1 MKGNGKSKK
10 IIYVI
15 ILTLILLII
24 ALVIYKISTKS
35 REVDTN
41 ENINTNIEEI
51 AIMNESESTNS
62 EDLSIELNKNDDIV
76 KELAKKLDFKTY
88 AIASIYKVKYFNL
101 DTIPNDLILRL
112 AWANI
117 DKNDKVIEDDKQI
130 ATKETLNNSVKNIFG
145 TKTKYSD
152 NTFTNI
158 DVLKFSGYNENIG
171 DITYADNKYIANYV
185 EGGGGDT
192 PFIYQYI
199 DKAIKNKDEIK
210 IYVKTAF
217 VDITSFN
224 EAQYEYTY
232 TIYKNFDNEK
242 SEFSDKVTD
251 IISTDFY
258 NKNSTDGY
266 TSITLNNNE
275 EITNNLNSYV
285 YTFKLDG
292 SDVAGNYY
300 LYGFSKLK

>member
-1 MKGNGKSKK
+1 MKENGKSKK

-24 ALVIYKISTKS
+24 ALVVYKISTKS
-35 REVDTN
+35 KEVDTN
-41 ENINTNIEEI
+41 ENTNIEEI
-51 AIMNESESTNS
+51 AIINESESTNS

-88 AIASIYKVKYFNL
+88 AIASIYKVKDFNL

-117 DKNDKVIEDDKQI
+117 DENDKVIEDDKQI

-145 TKTKYSD
+145 TKTKYFD

>member
-1 MKGNGKSKK
+1 MKENGKSKK

-35 REVDTN
+35 KEVDTN
-41 ENINTNIEEI
+41 ENTNIEEI
-51 AIMNESESTNS
+51 AIMKESESTNS

-88 AIASIYKVKYFNL
+88 AIASIYKVKDFNL

-117 DKNDKVIEDDKQI
+117 DENDKVIEDDKQI

-158 DVLKFSGYNENIG
+158 DVLKFSGYDENIG

-266 TSITLNNNE
+266 ISITLNNNE

>member
-1 MKGNGKSKK
+1 MKENGKSKK

-35 REVDTN
+35 KEVDTN
-41 ENINTNIEEI
+41 ENTNIEEI
-51 AIMNESESTNS
+51 AIINESESTNS

-88 AIASIYKVKYFNL
+88 AIASIYKVKDFNL

-117 DKNDKVIEDDKQI
+117 DENDKVIEDDKQI